1 MSKKVLFLVGEYGE
15 DYEIMVPFQAL
26 KMVGYTVHAVCPETE
41 KGDTIHTA
49 IHDFEGQQTY
59 SEKRGHNFELNY
71 TFDAVNPDEYDAL
84 VIAGG
89 RGPEYIRLNDDVIA
103 WTKQFFEDDKPVA
116 AVCHGVQVLTAAN
129 VVKGRRLTGYPACG
143 PEVKVAGGEF
153 VEVAPT
159 EVVTDGN
166 LVTSP
171 AWPGH
176 PKWLAQFLEVMGT
189 EITHR

>member
-26 KMVGYTVHAVCPETE
+26 QMIGYEVHAVCPDT
-41 KGDTIHTA
+41 KAGDTIHTA

-59 SEKRGHNFELNY
+59 SEKRGHNFEINY
-71 TFDAVNPDEYDAL
+71 DFDDVEPSNYDAL
-84 VIAGG
+84 MIAGG
-89 RGPEYIRLNDDVIA
+89 RGPEYIRLNDDVIS
-103 WTKQFFEDDKPVA
+103 WTREFFDNDKPVA
-116 AVCHGVQVLTAAN
+116 AICHGVQVLTAAN
-129 VVKGRRLTGYPACG
+129 VVENRTLTGYPACG
-143 PEVKVAGGEF
+143 PEVKIAGGEF

-159 EVVTDGN
+159 EAVTDGN

-189 EITHR
+189 EVSHA

>member
-15 DYEIMVPFQAL
+15 DYEIMVPFQTL
-26 KMVGYTVHAVCPETE
+26 KTIGYEVHAVCPDT
-41 KGDTIHTA
+41 KSGDTIHTA

-59 SEKRGHNFELNY
+59 SEKRGHNFQINFSFDEVDPSNY
-71 TFDAVNPDEYDAL
+71 DGL

-89 RGPEYIRLNDDVIA
+89 RGPEYIRLNEDVLT
-103 WTKQFFEDDKPVA
+103 WTRAFFEADKPVA
-116 AVCHGVQVLTAAN
+116 AVCHGVQVLSAAG
-129 VVKGRRLTGYPACG
+129 VLEGRRLTGYPACG
-143 PEVKVAGGEF
+143 PEVRLAGGEF
-153 VEVAPT
+153 LDVEPT
-159 EVVTDGN
+159 EAVTDGN

-189 EITHR
+189 TVSHA